1 MISQL
6 DIHLCSV
13 IIAKKLFMK
22 NLYFLAA
29 ALFCSTISA
38 QNQIS
43 FENAEGYQ
51 LGSIQGQNAWQ
62 ITDDGDGNFVQN
74 QMVTDEKS
82 SNGTFSFKNGY
93 TDEYGGQFFP
103 IIGAQKEFAQPLD
116 YNDAT
121 VSFDVLVTETEGSN
135 FEMSAYGISTT
146 QEYYPVFD
154 LAFDWEGTLKVVS
167 NIDYDME
174 DTGFTW
180 EANRW
185 YAIKVKVSATEIK
198 YFIDGA
204 LIYTTPNFTQIDLL
218 GMNFLHDNYSGD
230 AYIDNIK
237 INEVNMAVS
246 SVKKG
251 NIAVYPNPVKNNL
264 NLNLPNG
271 EKVSLIQI
279 YNMAGQNVLTNNGS
293 TSLNLENLKAG
304 TYIIT
309 VTNTKGSSYS
319 SKFIKE

>member
-1 MISQL
+1 
-6 DIHLCSV
+6 
-13 IIAKKLFMK
+13 MK

-43 FENAEGYQ
+43 FEAAEGYQ
-51 LGSIQGQNAWQ
+51 LGSLNGQNSWQ
-62 ITDDGDGNFVQN
+62 ITDDGEGNFVTN
-74 QMVTDEKS
+74 QLVTDEKS
-82 SNGTFSFKNGY
+82 SNGIYALKNGF
-93 TDEYGGQFFP
+93 TDEYGPQFFP
-103 IIGAQKEFAQPLD
+103 IIGAQKDFGQPLD

-121 VSFDVLVTETEGSN
+121 VSFDVLVTETDGSN
-135 FEMSAYGISTT
+135 FEMAAYGISAT

-154 LAFDWEGTLKVVS
+154 IAFDYSGTLTVVS
-167 NIDYDME
+167 SIDYDMD
-174 DTGFTW
+174 DTGFAW
-180 EANRW
+180 EPNRW
-185 YAIKVKVSATEIK
+185 YAVKVVVSATEIK
-198 YFIDGA
+198 YFVDGA

-218 GMNFLHDNYSGD
+218 GMNFLHDNFSGD

-237 INEVNMAVS
+237 INEANMAVS

-271 EKVSLIQI
+271 EKVSKIEI
-279 YNMAGQNVLTNNGS
+279 YNLAGQNVLTNSGS

-304 TYIIT
+304 TYIVT
-309 VTNTKGSSYS
+309 VTNTKGTSYS